1 MKMKIYQFV
10 QTDNDQIIEE
20 KYFLKYS
27 DALAYQQDSELDD
40 VDVFTNEDG
49 TIEEI
54 VNPLGYKYEIN
65 TIVVEESYTPFGV

>member
-1 MKMKIYQFV
+1 MIIYQFAK
-10 QTDNDQIIEE
+10 TDNDQIIEE

-27 DALAYQQDSELDD
+27 DALAYQQDSELSD